1 MSDLKWTGQ
10 HEHFF
15 RLKAWMTYSV
25 SKTKTTLYFLKMS
38 KCHKIFMHILTRLIF
53 MSNVCTG
60 TKMAFSMVLSIINK
74 ICTPQTMNAIL
85 ANQSAINYSI
95 NTRHMT
101 SNGLISLTRLLHHLC
116 INICVFTC
124 TYLKNR
130 RAGGQEGI
138 NSWARLSD
146 VPGHRDVTA
155 KWSVRRAEFSK
166 MAVLL
171 FFMWTLWAYFFPC
184 HEAAMWFLF
193 WSRIPLPYIP
203 TEEVSAFWLLREN
216 SAKKVS
222 EGFRWVSKL
231 RKLCECGATFRST
244 KTRFSLDKKH
254 EKTCSFAPK

>member
-1 MSDLKWTGQ
+1 MGFQ
-10 HEHFF
+10 
-15 RLKAWMTYSV
+15 RLCVVVKMYS
-25 SKTKTTLYFLKMS
+25 
-38 KCHKIFMHILTRLIF
+38 
-53 MSNVCTG
+53 
-60 TKMAFSMVLSIINK
+60 
-74 ICTPQTMNAIL
+74 PE
-85 ANQSAINYSI
+85 
-95 NTRHMT
+95 
-101 SNGLISLTRLLHHLC
+101 
-116 INICVFTC
+116 
-124 TYLKNR
+124 
-130 RAGGQEGI
+130 EGVI
-138 NSWARLSD
+138 NSLGRLSD

-231 RKLCECGATFRST
+231 GKLCECGATFRPGGGTLGISGWGCAAGILEPLT
-244 KTRFSLDKKH
+244 YTRASSAEFCYPIL
-254 EKTCSFAPK
+254 E

>member
-1 MSDLKWTGQ
+1 M
-10 HEHFF
+10 EHDIPFGNSNRENGTTF
-15 RLKAWMTYSV
+15 LDFPLFLGIFQLDEP
-25 SKTKTTLYFLKMS
+25 TKRVPFTAEPE
-38 KCHKIFMHILTRLIF
+38 IPEILT
-53 MSNVCTG
+53 
-60 TKMAFSMVLSIINK
+60 KWKA
-74 ICTPQTMNAIL
+74 P
-85 ANQSAINYSI
+85 
-95 NTRHMT
+95 
-101 SNGLISLTRLLHHLC
+101 
-116 INICVFTC
+116 
-124 TYLKNR
+124 
-130 RAGGQEGI
+130 I

-155 KWSVRRAEFSK
+155 KWGVRRAEFSK

-231 RKLCECGATFRST
+231 GKLCECGATFRST

>member
-1 MSDLKWTGQ
+1 MRRYLSPWYGQMMMVSRCSSLKTVDI
-10 HEHFF
+10 
-15 RLKAWMTYSV
+15 T
-25 SKTKTTLYFLKMS
+25 
-38 KCHKIFMHILTRLIF
+38 
-53 MSNVCTG
+53 
-60 TKMAFSMVLSIINK
+60 
-74 ICTPQTMNAIL
+74 
-85 ANQSAINYSI
+85 
-95 NTRHMT
+95 
-101 SNGLISLTRLLHHLC
+101 
-116 INICVFTC
+116 
-124 TYLKNR
+124 
-130 RAGGQEGI
+130 QEGVI

-146 VPGHRDVTA
+146 ASGHGDVTA

-184 HEAAMWFLF
+184 NEAAMWFLF

-231 RKLCECGATFRST
+231 GKLCECGATFRST